1 MNYNIIISSYLF
13 YIVKQSRE
21 LDLNSQANETS
32 NARMLTI
39 RVRLAKN
46 HQIAQA
52 IRQESARPDQITTN
66 SFENFQL
73 ITCYE
78 QTQENS

>member
-1 MNYNIIISSYLF
+1 MN
-13 YIVKQSRE
+13 
-21 LDLNSQANETS
+21 LNGQANKTIS
-32 NARMLTI
+32 TRMLTV

-46 HQIAQA
+46 YQIAQA

-73 ITCYE
+73 MACYE
-78 QTQENS
+78 HETQENS